1 MIGLMNSGSQMSLG
15 SYASQVSATST
26 VKAERR
32 RLAVERLEE
41 TAIELRKWLRSATKS
56 LKHELYED
64 AARCVALARAVDAA
78 RDTTYRQT
86 PVGGSRGPSTS
97 CGRCTS
103 PRRAASSRSDT
114 R

>member
-1 MIGLMNSGSQMSLG
+1 MIETTDRALPGSVGCDRGGASRRRVCTMIGLMNSGSQMSLG

-64 AARCVALARAVDAA
+64 AARCVALARAVDAP
-78 RDTTYRQT
+78 RDTTY
-86 PVGGSRGPSTS
+86 
-97 CGRCTS
+97 
-103 PRRAASSRSDT
+103 
-114 R
+114 